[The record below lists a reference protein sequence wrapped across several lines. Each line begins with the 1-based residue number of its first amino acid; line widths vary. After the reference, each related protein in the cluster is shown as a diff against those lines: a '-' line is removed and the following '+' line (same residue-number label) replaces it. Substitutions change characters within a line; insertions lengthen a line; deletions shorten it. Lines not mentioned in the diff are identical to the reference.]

1 MNSFI
6 YETFKYLKTKQPE
19 LAFSVIISQISFKR
33 SLKKYGE
40 LVKCYTY
47 FTVSVAM
54 KTTSQKT
61 LFLFSLFCICI
72 SFAFYTDVFLS
83 SANEELFFLK
93 GNDPSLIMQLLGDL
107 RRASKIVLFWS
118 GFCLLTVLKIIF
130 IIF

>member
-54 KTTSQKT
+54 KTASQKT

-72 SFAFYTDVFLS
+72 SFAFYTDV
-83 SANEELFFLK
+83 NEELFFLK

-107 RRASKIVLFWS
+107 RRASKIVLF
-118 GFCLLTVLKIIF
+118 
-130 IIF
+130 

>member
-19 LAFSVIISQISFKR
+19 LAFSVIISKISFKR
-33 SLKKYGE
+33 SLKKYGR

-61 LFLFSLFCICI
+61 LFIFSLFCICI
-72 SFAFYTDVFLS
+72 SFAFYTVFLS

-93 GNDPSLIMQLLGDL
+93 GNDPSLIIQPLGDL
-107 RRASKIVLFWS
+107 RRAIKIVLF
-118 GFCLLTVLKIIF
+118 
-130 IIF
+130 